1 MRQTTRRALEYVVN
15 LPQSPG
21 NYLDI
26 VFFVYKIN
34 AVGYSSMVFTSIK
47 TMFRKSEKCG
57 GRFPYIILL
66 G

>member
-1 MRQTTRRALEYVVN
+1 MRQTTRRALEYIVN
-15 LPQSPG
+15 LTQSPG

-26 VFFVYKIN
+26 VFLYKIN
-34 AVGYSSMVFTSIK
+34 AVGYSSMVFTLIK